1 MVLKYG
7 TSGFRNDSNQ
17 IIKYSE
23 KIGEALIHLMIVSK
37 KLNRFLG
44 IIVTASH
51 NPEKD
56 NGIKIVNEKG
66 EMITKL
72 EEEYLEY
79 YVNNSKNQKIFL
91 NKNNFKIIIGKD
103 NRKSR

>member
-37 KLNRFLG
+37 KLNRFLIRIYKFDEG
-44 IIVTASH
+44 
-51 NPEKD
+51 
-56 NGIKIVNEKG
+56 
-66 EMITKL
+66 
-72 EEEYLEY
+72 
-79 YVNNSKNQKIFL
+79 
-91 NKNNFKIIIGKD
+91 
-103 NRKSR
+103 